1 MAHPT
6 QDPQR
11 LRRRRIEAGLN
22 QGELAEKA
30 GISESYMSCLA
41 LGTRNASPRVL
52 QRLAKALNCD
62 VSDLMPPEPDTTADA
77 QAGAA

>member
-22 QGELAEKA
+22 QGELAAKA
-30 GISESYMSCLA
+30 GISVSYMSCLA

-52 QRLAKALNCD
+52 KRLAKALNCE
-62 VSDLMPPEPDTTADA
+62 VSDLMPPDETRTDTE
-77 QAGAA
+77 AGAA